1 MAKILGLDLG
11 TNSIGWAVVDD
22 DKKQILG
29 TGVRIFP
36 EGVVAKTIGTGDRE
50 VSKNVAR
57 RESRQSRRGFYR
69 HRLRRIKLL
78 ETLIEFKMCPLTV
91 EELRKWKKYDKTKGQ
106 TGKTFPSSSEFNSW
120 LKLNPYELRAKALNK
135 DINLFELGRIF
146 YHLIQRRGFLSNRK
160 GNEDGKIYSGK
171 DNMIGIDETNKQIKD
186 KTLGAYLNSVIPKEN
201 EPYKNITDENGK
213 ELRARGRYTLRDMYV
228 DEFEKIWQRQAEKLE
243 LTSILKEVKKES
255 IISGSI
261 YNKRNKHRIEKL
273 QEKKGKENI
282 KIEGNKLTIIEHIP
296 LKKYLA
302 GEIYYDE
309 KGNIKHKSQE
319 SVLFYQR
326 PLRSQKG
333 LLAKCSFEGRKF
345 YDKKNERWRT
355 VGPTPCPVSHP
366 EFEEFRAL
374 QFINNIEYGAKKRL
388 DEHQRQMIY
397 DLFNKKDAG
406 FDFKLLP
413 KELKLTYETFNFA
426 DDFKVTGNYTN
437 SKLSKLFKTEIWE
450 ENKEQIWHCFY
461 FFNDNDKLIEKLKKD
476 FELSEKDEDKISKI
490 KLKDGYANVSLKAIR
505 NITPFLQKGYKL
517 SDAVLLGGVRNAF
530 KTTDAENKPYDR
542 WGNFKN
548 EHEKIEKDIISI
560 NKDKKNKEGDAIK
573 RIKEYLHENCG
584 FEKDDKNF
592 KKLYHHSQEIEQKK
606 IQDKLDKIE
615 NLRNPIVQQGLNELR
630 RVVNALIDEH
640 YKFDKIKVELGRNLK
655 MGKKQRQETEFKI
668 RDNNKKNEE
677 AREKLSEYGL
687 AHSRENIQKY
697 LLWKEI
703 EDRSGTAKCP
713 YTGKTI
719 NISDLLG
726 KENKFQIEHIFP
738 RSTSLDDSFGNKT
751 LCEAKF
757 NGLKGNKTPYQFYK
771 ENNDANLWGGAKSWD
786 EIKQRTFKLL
796 PYRKAKRFT
805 AEKVDEKADG
815 FIERQLNDTRYMS
828 KKAKEILS
836 QICPKDNIR
845 VMPGSVT
852 SELRHL
858 WGLNNILQPVEILD
872 FKDAKITIDKAE
884 KHWVVFDD
892 KDELIN
898 LYPIYNEKPILKENE
913 ITISGYLNDKGE
925 FSSKYIALK
934 SVYEELIGDKFKGDY
949 WKKLKLSPEPL
960 QIAKM
965 FTDKPEV
972 ADDEIVLRGKIVK
985 KYFENDTIGKKI
997 KAEFEDAY
1005 YWAKFKVKSIKFEK
1019 PVPKKQP
1026 KKKPGQIL
1034 LYGTVEDAIFKSY
1047 IFECQT
1053 GEADGNYWA
1062 IIDLDFDNVEFSN
1075 TMNPKPETDD
1085 NTILIQGSIN
1095 ETGLFSSDIDNEHN
1109 FKTKLPQ
1116 GKYWTIFEIEEED
1129 AKLYPQINLEPE
1141 LQDKQK
1147 IVEGTVWVD
1156 KYTGEIKFDPKKN
1169 RDDHRHHAIDA
1180 ITIALTEQSYLQKL
1194 STYNAQLDNKRRGKA
1209 DKPTFETPWENFYND
1224 AKKAA
1229 SEMLISHKANN
1240 KVLTKINKVIHKNGR
1255 KFISKGYAA
1264 GGQLHKENV
1273 YGKRQ
1278 APSSEKPYY
1287 HIRKSVESLTT
1298 EKQINKIVDTKIR
1311 AIILHAKAQ
1320 EKIIKKEIDE
1330 LNKQFK
1336 KAKTDF
1342 EEADIQNQLEQKQQE
1357 IKMLYSLPNK
1367 NGEPVPIKKVRVK
1380 ENLGNMMQ
1388 LKDKKVFAEKKGSEI
1403 ELNQYV
1409 NPRNNHHVAIY
1420 KDANGELFEKV
1431 VTFWEA
1437 VERKKEGLPVIDK
1450 EPADGSKF
1458 ITSLETND
1466 MFLLGINEDDINWK
1480 NPNHAYLS
1488 KHIFRVQKFSKSQVS
1503 FAFVFR
1509 HHLAS
1514 TLDNS
1519 KQEINLQ
1526 SFKAWKEANPIKVK
1540 IDILGRISKVD

>member
-22 DKKQILG
+22 EKKQILG
-29 TGVRIFP
+29 TGIRIFP

-50 VSKNVAR
+50 VSKNAAR

-78 ETLIEFKMCPLTV
+78 ETLIEFKMCPLTGK
-91 EELRKWKKYDKTKGQ
+91 ELKQWKQYDKKKGQ
-106 TGKTFPSSSEFNSW
+106 AGKTFPSSEEFNKW
-120 LKLNPYELRAKALNK
+120 LKLNPYKLRAKALNN
-135 DINLFELGRIF
+135 DISLFELGRIF

-160 GNEDGKIYSGK
+160 GNEEGKIFSGK
-171 DNMIGIDETNKQIKD
+171 DNMTGIDETNKQIKD
-186 KTLGAYLNSVIPKEN
+186 KTLGTYLNSVIPKEY
-201 EPYKNITDENGK
+201 EPYKNIIDKNGK

-228 DEFEKIWQRQAEKLE
+228 DEFEKIWQRQSKQLG
-243 LTSILKEVKKES
+243 LNSIQKEVKKES

-261 YNKRNKHRIEKL
+261 YNKRNKHRIKNL
-273 QEKKGKENI
+273 QKSKGKENVEI
-282 KIEGNKLTIIEHIP
+282 KGNILTIKEHIH
-296 LKKYLA
+296 LKEYLA
-302 GEIYYDE
+302 GKIYYDDE
-309 KGNIKHKSQE
+309 GNLKHKSQD

-333 LLAKCSFEGRKF
+333 LLAKCSLEGRKF
-345 YDKKNERWRT
+345 YDKKDKRWRT
-355 VGPTPCPVSHP
+355 AGPTPCPLSHP

-374 QFINNIEYGAKKRL
+374 QFINNIEYGIKKRL
-388 DEHQRQMIY
+388 DENQRLILLN
-397 DLFNKKDAG
+397 LFNRKDTN
-406 FDFKLLP
+406 FDFKLIP
-413 KELKLTYETFNFA
+413 KELKLTYETFNYA
-426 DDFKVTGNYTN
+426 DDLKAPGNYTN
-437 SKLSKLFKTEIWE
+437 AKLSKLFNPDIWE
-450 ENKEQIWHCFY
+450 KHKENIWHCFY
-461 FFNDNDKLIEKLKKD
+461 FYSDNDKLINKLKTD
-476 FELSEKDEDKISKI
+476 FGLEEKNEEKAAKI
-490 KLKDGYANVSLKAIR
+490 KLKDDYANVSLKAIR
-505 NITPFLQKGYKL
+505 NITPFLKKGYKL

-530 KTTDAENKPYDR
+530 KTTDTENKPYDR
-542 WGNFKN
+542 WENFNN
-548 EHEKIEKDIISI
+548 EHEKIEKDIIRI
-560 NKDKKNKEGDAIK
+560 NKDKKNKEGDAVK
-573 RIKEYLHENCG
+573 KIKEYLHNNCG

-630 RVVNALIDEH
+630 RLVNTLIDEH
-640 YKFDKIKVELGRNLK
+640 GKFDKIKVELGRNLK

-738 RSTSLDDSFGNKT
+738 RSTSLDDSFANKT
-751 LCEAKF
+751 FCDAKF
-757 NGLKGNKTPYQFYK
+757 NGLKGNKTPYNFYK
-771 ENNDANLWGGAKSWD
+771 KNNDAKLWGGAKSWD
-786 EIKQRTFKLL
+786 EIKQRAFKLL
-796 PYRKAKRFT
+796 PYKKAKRFT
-805 AEKVDEKADG
+805 AEKVDEKAGG

-872 FKDAKITIDKAE
+872 FKEAKINIDKLE
-884 KHWVVFDD
+884 KHWVVFDE
-892 KDELIN
+892 KGEVLSF
-898 LYPIYNEKPILKENE
+898 YPIHNEKPNLKPNE
-913 ITISGYLNDKGE
+913 ITISGYLNNKGE

-934 SVYEELIGDKFKGDY
+934 SVYEELKGDNFKGEY
-949 WKKLKLSPEPL
+949 WKKLKLSNKPL
-960 QIAKM
+960 QTVKI
-965 FTDKPEV
+965 FTDKPAV
-972 ADDEIVLRGKIVK
+972 DDDEIVLRGKVAK

-997 KAEFEDAY
+997 KTNFEDGY
-1005 YWAKFKVKSIKFEK
+1005 YWAKFKVNNVKFEK
-1019 PVPKKQP
+1019 PIPKKQP
-1026 KKKPGQIL
+1026 KKKSGQIL

-1062 IIDLDFDNVEFSN
+1062 IIDLDFDTVDFSN

-1085 NTILIQGSIN
+1085 NKILIQGSIN
-1095 ETGLFSSDIDNEHN
+1095 ETGLFSSDIDNKHN
-1109 FKTKLPQ
+1109 FETTLPQ
-1116 GKYWTIFEIEEED
+1116 GKYWTIFEIEGED
-1129 AKLYPQINLEPE
+1129 AKLYPQINLEPK

-1147 IVEGTVWVD
+1147 VVEGTVWID

-1194 STYNAQLDNKRRGKA
+1194 STYNAQLDEKRRGKA
-1209 DKPTFETPWENFYND
+1209 KKPTFEMPWDNFYND

-1255 KFISKGYAA
+1255 TYTSKGYAA

-1278 APSSEKPYY
+1278 TPGSKKPYY

-1298 EKQINKIVDTKIR
+1298 DKQIDKIVDGKIR
-1311 AIILHAKAQ
+1311 AIILHGKAQ
-1320 EKIIKKEIDE
+1320 EKRIKKEIDE

-1342 EEADIQNQLEQKQQE
+1342 EKAEIQKQIKQKQQD
-1357 IKMLYSLPNK
+1357 IKMLFSLPNK
-1367 NGEPVPIKKVRVK
+1367 NGERVPIKKVRVK

-1388 LKDKKVFAEKKGSEI
+1388 LKDKKVFAEKKGKEV

-1420 KDANGELFEKV
+1420 KNTEGELFEKV

-1437 VERKKEGLPVIDK
+1437 VERKKEGLSVIDK
-1450 EPADGSKF
+1450 NPTEGSVF
-1458 ITSLETND
+1458 VTSLEIND
-1466 MFLLGINEDDINWK
+1466 MFLLGINEDNINWE
-1480 NPNHAYLS
+1480 NPNYSDLT
-1488 KHIFRVQKFSKSQVS
+1488 KYIYRVQKVS
-1503 FAFVFR
+1503 SSYYTFR

-1514 TLDNS
+1514 KLDNS
-1519 KQEINLQ
+1519 KQEISLQ
-1526 SFKAWKEANPIKVK
+1526 SFKAWQEVNPIKVN